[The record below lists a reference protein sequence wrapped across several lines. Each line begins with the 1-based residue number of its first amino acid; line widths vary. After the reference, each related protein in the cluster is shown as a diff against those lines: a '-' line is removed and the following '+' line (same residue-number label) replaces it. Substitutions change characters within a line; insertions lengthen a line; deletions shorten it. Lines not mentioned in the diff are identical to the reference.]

1 MACAPQRHGDNRLL
15 MRYTLIGV
23 LGLAMGLGSAASAC
37 VFDGIVG
44 NPFELPH
51 PRSLEVAMAVYDAA
65 QQGRIDAKADG
76 PALEGEAGLQR
87 ALWRLQR
94 LGRGLG
100 SSDAGDPAVALVLVD
115 RALWVRLT
123 PAPLGM
129 VIQSHVS
136 GPAPGDVVA
145 VSSELVLVQLLAGRL
160 SGDEAMRQGML
171 LLEGDAADVQR
182 VAARF
187 QRIGAAR

>member
-1 MACAPQRHGDNRLL
+1 

-65 QQGRIDAKADG
+65 QQGRIDPDAGG
-76 PALEGEAGLQR
+76 PALEGQAGLQR

-100 SSDAGDPAVALVLVD
+100 SSDAGDPAVSLVLVD
-115 RALWVRLT
+115 SALWVRLT

-129 VIQSHVS
+129 AIQSHVS

-145 VSSELVLVQLLAGRL
+145 VSSELVVVQLLGGQL
-160 SGDEAMRQGML
+160 SGEDALRRGLL
-171 LLEGDAADVQR
+171 LLEGDASAVQR

-187 QRIGAAR
+187 AGIGALR